1 MSEELQKALSELLG
15 KANDGID
22 SASGFLVAELP
33 DVIHQL
39 LMWHGVYSFITCLL
53 SIITLIVTYKVSIN
67 IANKTFN
74 AEGESFINYPHVI
87 FPIAIISAIVVPVSL
102 SYINIEWLQIWI
114 APKVW
119 LIEYAAKLAG

>member
-1 MSEELQKALSELLG
+1 MNKELQKALGELLS

-22 SASGFLVAELP
+22 AASGFLASELP

-39 LMWHGVYSFITCLL
+39 LMWHGVYSFIMCLL
-53 SIITLIVTYKVSIN
+53 GVVALVVTYKVSIN

-74 AEGESFINYPHVI
+74 AEGKDLHNYPH
-87 FPIAIISAIVVPVSL
+87 IIIPMIIIDIVTIVVSIKA
-102 SYINIEWLQIWI
+102 INIQWLQIWI

-119 LIEYAAKLAG
+119 LLEYAASMTK